1 VSDLIVEYLKWPGS
15 LHYRLGM
22 TLLGEDEAGVWA
34 GSAGGGEIVGLDEDE
49 FASNRMLLGYPE
61 AIIKQACEAFSEVK
75 ERLASRLFPVHGPA
89 DRYTNEWFS
98 AQPRH

>member
-1 VSDLIVEYLKWPGS
+1 MLRRYRAPAKRVSNALRLVDLDLDV
-15 LHYRLGM
+15 
-22 TLLGEDEAGVWA
+22 TLTWD
-34 GSAGGGEIVGLDEDE
+34 GEIVGLDEDE

-75 ERLASRLFPVHGPA
+75 ERLASRLFPFHGSA
-89 DRYTNEWFS
+89 DRYTNEWLS